1 MKRFLSVVL
10 VLVIMAGVCYA
21 AMEMQPAL
29 ADDVEVVPYVGQRE
43 SSIGYTSIGRPSA
56 SVFQRSI
63 WRTRKDATVYTWVKY
78 GVTYFTARVEDG
90 WVVAVKDSRDLLKAS
105 KQKQTKQSRQS
116 SRLAIYVDEPEEDPY
131 EASGYAN
138 AEDFYDDYYDDFFD
152 YEEAEEYWEEH
163 QEEED
168 W

>member
-10 VLVIMAGVCYA
+10 ALVIMAGVCYA

-29 ADDVEVVPYVGQRE
+29 ADRCDAPFVGQNE
-43 SSIGYTSIGRPSA
+43 DDIWWTSLGEPVW
-56 SVFQRSI
+56 SVFQRAI
-63 WRTRKDATVYTWVKY
+63 WEGNKDATIYYWAKN
-78 GVTYFTARVEDG
+78 GSLIFIARVEDG
-90 WVVAVKDSRDLLKAS
+90 VVAAVRDNRKCVTDTVKPR
-105 KQKQTKQSRQS
+105 QT
-116 SRLAIYVDEPEEDPY
+116 SRLVIYDDKPEKEEDPY